1 MLRGWSTASM
11 PDMLG
16 AMSDITRSTFSAP
29 TRRRTCA
36 RTAASRKS
44 PCTKSTPGMA
54 SMGNMSVATM
64 RLLPPTMR
72 AAYWLQPPGAAPK
85 STRRIPGRSSRS
97 RSWICWS
104 LNTARE
110 RHPAAGARFT
120 NSSLACSASQRAL
133 LFERL
138 GILGSDYNGAVALCE
153 KQKKHLRRLAHPMSP
168 IVMLG
173 NAGLTEGVIN
183 ELDRAL
189 NDHELV
195 KVAARVGDRVSR
207 DTALGDLALR
217 TSSEIVQRIG
227 HVGVFYRRRAELPK
241 ILIPD

>member
-1 MLRGWSTASM
+1 
-11 PDMLG
+11 
-16 AMSDITRSTFSAP
+16 
-29 TRRRTCA
+29 
-36 RTAASRKS
+36 
-44 PCTKSTPGMA
+44 
-54 SMGNMSVATM
+54 
-64 RLLPPTMR
+64 
-72 AAYWLQPPGAAPK
+72 
-85 STRRIPGRSSRS
+85 
-97 RSWICWS
+97 
-104 LNTARE
+104 
-110 RHPAAGARFT
+110 
-120 NSSLACSASQRAL
+120 
-133 LFERL
+133 L
-138 GILGSDYNGAVALCE
+138 GILSSDYNRAVALSE

-195 KVAARVGDRVSR
+195 KVAARVGDRASR